1 MVMSVIKSVS
11 IVAWLLFFLSCHGDS
26 ARELVLFDFE
36 SDSELD
42 QLQWKC
48 HTLLSLSKE
57 HYTHGKKS
65 LKMELYPS
73 SYPGLT
79 PMFKENDWS
88 GYSKLCF
95 DIYNPQD
102 EVQIS
107 LRIDDQKAYPD
118 YEDRYNKSF
127 ILESGMNRMSIP
139 FDTLV
144 TSGTNRNLNLK
155 KIQRLLIFMAN
166 PKKKVVLYMDHIR
179 LVDR

>member
-1 MVMSVIKSVS
+1 MVISVIKSIS
-11 IVAWLLFFLSCHGDS
+11 ITACLLFFVNCHNDS

-73 SYPGLT
+73 DYPGLT
-79 PMFKENDWS
+79 PMLKENDWS
-88 GYSKLCF
+88 GYNKLCL

-102 EVQIS
+102 KLLIS
-107 LRIDDQKAYPD
+107 FRIDDQKASPA

-139 FDTLV
+139 IDTLA

-155 KIQRLLIFMAN
+155 KIHRLLIFVTN

-179 LVDR
+179 LLR